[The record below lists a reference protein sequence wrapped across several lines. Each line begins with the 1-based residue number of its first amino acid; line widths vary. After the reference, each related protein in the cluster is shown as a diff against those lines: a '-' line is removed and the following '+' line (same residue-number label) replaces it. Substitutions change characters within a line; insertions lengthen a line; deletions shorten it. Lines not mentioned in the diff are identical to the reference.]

1 VYNAVEQITTANNFV
16 SVWPN
21 PANTKLNLTFASNLT
36 TASIKVMDVTGKI
49 IWQVNNANLLQQNI
63 MIDVESWNSGT
74 YFIEVTTILQTKT
87 LKFSKQ

>member
-1 VYNAVEQITTANNFV
+1 
-16 SVWPN
+16 
-21 PANTKLNLTFASNLT
+21 
-36 TASIKVMDVTGKI
+36 
-49 IWQVNNANLLQQNI
+49 